1 VSSQQRID
9 DGDDPRRC
17 GGTVDVAFY
26 VPCAPL
32 ETGSA
37 VVRFEHFS
45 SMDRYKAEVAQRDR
59 LLKGLVAAADHYAGH
74 DGPRP
79 SQTRNGDTHRSSSRL
94 LTVVG
99 RDARL

>member
-1 VSSQQRID
+1 VSGQQRTD
-9 DGDDPRRC
+9 DDDPRYG
-17 GGTVDVAFY
+17 GGTVDVARY
-26 VPCAPL
+26 LTCAPF

-37 VVRFEHFS
+37 VVRFKHFS
-45 SMDRYKAEVAQRDR
+45 SRDRYEAEVAQRDW
-59 LLKGLVAAADHYAGH
+59 LLKGLVAAAGPFAGN

-79 SQTRNGDTHRSSSRL
+79 SQTRNGEAHHSSSRL